1 MGHIT
6 RHSFFPFFHI
16 RHVFTETCLPS
27 FEVIIGVIS
36 DRMTG
41 CQHLSKHF
49 RMLVNIL
56 SYHEE
61 CGLNAVLIQDG

>member
-6 RHSFFPFFHI
+6 RQSFFPFFHI
-16 RHVFTETCLPS
+16 SHVFIETCLPS
-27 FEVIIGVIS
+27 FEVIIGVIT

-41 CQHLSKHF
+41 CPNLSKHF

-61 CGLNAVLIQDG
+61 CGLNAVLIQNS